1 MSLWKICIW
10 LDIFGGEI
18 EITNIGRYSFS
29 GFKIDKE
36 MVYVLEENNYFRK
49 GIVDEIKEE
58 LDREGFEKAKYQK
71 FLIYTYPD

>member
-1 MSLWKICIW
+1 
-10 LDIFGGEI
+10 
-18 EITNIGRYSFS
+18 
-29 GFKIDKE
+29 